1 MKPIGY
7 VVQQYGVR
15 LDRPVQAYDKWVN
28 RMPEAYAEKILE
40 DKDGPYPKTPEDDT
54 ENALAT
60 VKHYRSLV
68 PLAQEARKPIF
79 HLKAADG
86 ARGSHAAAAQ
96 DAGKDFRELA
106 KKILAKMKDGAA
118 EISAG

>member
-1 MKPIGY
+1 MQITF
-7 VVQQYGVR
+7 QN
-15 LDRPVQAYDKWVN
+15 RPVQAYDKWVN
-28 RMPEAYAEKILE
+28 RMPKAYAEELLG
-40 DKDGPYPKTPEDDT
+40 DKSGPYPETPEHDT
-54 ENALAT
+54 GNALAT

-86 ARGSHAAAAQ
+86 ARGSHAAAR
-96 DAGKDFRELA
+96 DAGKDFQELA
-106 KKILAKMKDGAA
+106 KKILAKMKDGAV